1 MLLIN
6 DCVCIDLSDNFLLV
20 KNGSGKLY
28 IQFNKLNEKRRI
40 FMSNYEYNKK
50 YAKEW
55 DKKNL
60 KRIGVSLRIEEYE
73 KLKKYCDSNNIAVAT
88 FIKSRIADIID

>member
-1 MLLIN
+1 
-6 DCVCIDLSDNFLLV
+6 
-20 KNGSGKLY
+20 
-28 IQFNKLNEKRRI
+28 
-40 FMSNYEYNKK
+40 MSNYEYNKK

-60 KRIGVSLRIEEYE
+60 KRVSVALYTEEYE

-88 FIKSRIADIID
+88 FIRSRIADIIN